1 MLKEKLN
8 ELIDSDKS
16 SKKQVIESLLKKHC
30 KNDKSAQLAG
40 EEILVNGQQI
50 IIGSNVRN
58 VSEYDSEEDRII

>member
-50 IIGSNVRN
+50 AMCEMFLNMTLRKTAL
-58 VSEYDSEEDRII
+58 